1 MKPKPRKHLILLSE
15 KDFHLGWDD
24 AYLSLSKLV
33 ETDYHVIYYKEGD
46 YSDRMEYTYHIKV
59 FSDFMHQFTEGSNSN
74 LGAYYAD
81 RYKVICEYVKGLCIE
96 HDIKMDC
103 LIEPFLYPEAFKD

>member
-59 FSDFMHQFTEGSNSN
+59 FSDFHG
-74 LGAYYAD
+74 
-81 RYKVICEYVKGLCIE
+81 CISLLRVVTA
-96 HDIKMDC
+96 IWARTT
-103 LIEPFLYPEAFKD
+103 LIDTK